1 MRRLKFTPVLIAALL
16 LTVAA
21 SSQTASGGSLSP
33 ISQAPGL
40 PLKPDSVRFAVV
52 GDSGSGDRAEY
63 ETAEQMQKFQR
74 ASRFSF
80 VIMLGDNLYGGSAPG
95 DYENRFAR
103 PYKSLLDSGVKFY
116 ASLGNH
122 DNVNETAYAPF
133 NMNGNRYY
141 TYTQGEVQFFVLD
154 SNYVDGPQLEWLKR
168 ELAKSAAHWKIA
180 YFHHPLYS
188 SGKRHGSDA
197 DLRTVLEP
205 LFVKYGMNVVLSGH
219 DHVYE
224 RIVPQNGIL
233 YFVMGSSGQLR
244 SGGLGSDSLRAAGFD
259 ANQSFMAVEIAG
271 DEFYFQAISRTGQTV
286 DSGVFKRQGNG
297 TASPAASTN
306 APANSGKKTE

>member
-1 MRRLKFTPVLIAALL
+1 MRRLTLRRTLLAGLL
-16 LTVAA
+16 LSISAPFLA
-21 SSQTASGGSLSP
+21 IGQSP
-33 ISQAPGL
+33 ISQTSGL
-40 PLKPDSVRFAVV
+40 PLKPDSIRFAVI
-52 GDSGSGDRAEY
+52 GDSGSGDRAEF
-63 ETAEQMQKFQR
+63 ETAEQMQKFQL
-74 ASRFSF
+74 ASQFNF
-80 VIMLGDNLYGGSAPG
+80 VVMLGDNLYGGSAPS

-103 PYKSLLDSGVKFY
+103 PYKPLLDGGIKFY

-122 DNVNETAYAPF
+122 DNVNETQYAPF

-141 TYTQGEVQFFVLD
+141 SFTQGAVQFFVLD
-154 SNYVDGPQLEWLKR
+154 SNYMDGPQLEWLKT
-168 ELAKSAAHWKIA
+168 ELAKSSSRWKIA

-188 SGKRHGSDA
+188 SGKRHGSDT

-224 RIVPQNGIL
+224 RVVPQNGIL

-244 SGGLGSDSLRAAGFD
+244 TGGLANDPLRAACFD
-259 ANQSFMAVEIAG
+259 SSQSFMAVEIAG

-286 DSGVFKRQGNG
+286 DAGVFKRQTTES
-297 TASPAASTN
+297 TAAAAAT
-306 APANSGKKTE
+306 NSGAGSRQKTD